1 MITTYGRVVTVSD
14 RRADGTYRVGC
25 SEHGLIKTTKQAY
38 RAHTYARAH
47 AHKEHGRVY
56 EWTHDDRKNADIWYI
71 DAPNDLHAS
80 VWTTPNGEYLW
91 VVVQPAPRDVSGRIA
106 SGTSANLGAAQVSSV
121 LAIAD
126 HIGPLL

>member
-1 MITTYGRVVTVSD
+1 MSTTYGRVVTVSD
-14 RRADGTYRVGC
+14 RRNDGTYRVGC
-25 SEHGLIKTTKQAY
+25 SDHGLIKTTKQAY

-47 AHKEHGRVY
+47 AQEFHGRTY
-56 EWTHDDRKNADIWYI
+56 AWAIDGDTWRI
-71 DAPNDLHAS
+71 DAPNDLQAT
-80 VWTTPNGEYLW
+80 VWPITSGEYLW
-91 VVVQPAPRDVSGRIA
+91 VVVQPANQDCSGRVA